1 MACLFLLKF
10 LKEMTNAACDK
21 VIEQPTLDNVK
32 ENILLAKG
40 KVVSFRSFKHGKRA
54 NRNISK
60 TEFSTA
66 AEFLR
71 QDGFG
76 HIVQFSIPRARGQC
90 KVFIKSKPEP
100 SELRLLNM
108 SLCIMTS
115 LLLWGITSFQMA
127 TFPSN
132 INIYHCLW
140 TTNFHT
146 NSYRWHN
153 LSELPF

>member
-54 NRNISK
+54 NRNISE

-66 AEFLR
+66 AEFLQ

-76 HIVQFSIPRARGQC
+76 HIVQFSIPRTRARGQC

-100 SELRLLNM
+100 SELQLLSM
-108 SLCIMTS
+108 TPSFLSLCIMTS
-115 LLLWGITSFQMA
+115 LLL
-127 TFPSN
+127 
-132 INIYHCLW
+132 
-140 TTNFHT
+140 
-146 NSYRWHN
+146 
-153 LSELPF
+153 